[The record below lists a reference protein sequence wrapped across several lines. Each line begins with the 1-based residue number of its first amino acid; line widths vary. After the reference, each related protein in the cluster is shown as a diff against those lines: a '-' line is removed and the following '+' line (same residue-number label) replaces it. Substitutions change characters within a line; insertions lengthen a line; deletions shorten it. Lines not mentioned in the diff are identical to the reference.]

1 MATVNASSISANL
14 NNIPT
19 LTGSN
24 FAKWKEHVSIVLGCM
39 DLDYALRVDEPAKLT
54 DNSTAEEKSIY
65 EKWERSN
72 RMSLMIIKHSISYTI
87 RGAMPGE
94 ENAKKFLSQIADRFV
109 ASEKVEACT
118 LFSKLVTMWFRRT
131 GEEEAIV
138 SEEKERPR
146 KLQQKLADEEEG
158 LLADDEEEGLA
169 NEEKGLADDQEKG
182 VENNQVLSLE
192 ELNEGKGKRKM
203 KGWEKGGSGGT
214 EKKQRRGDEGQ
225 GKKKMKYW
233 E

>member
-1 MATVNASSISANL
+1 
-14 NNIPT
+14 
-19 LTGSN
+19 
-24 FAKWKEHVSIVLGCM
+24 M

-118 LFSKLVTMWFRRT
+118 LFSKLVTMRVSCEILHEDVLEGGGG
-131 GEEEAIV
+131 GEAGVESLLDAEDEE
-138 SEEKERPR
+138 
-146 KLQQKLADEEEG
+146 DEEERG
-158 LLADDEEEGLA
+158 E
-169 NEEKGLADDQEKG
+169 Q
-182 VENNQVLSLE
+182 LE
-192 ELNEGKGKRKM
+192 EC
-203 KGWEKGGSGGT
+203 GSLASP
-214 EKKQRRGDEGQ
+214 
-225 GKKKMKYW
+225 
-233 E
+233 

>member
-72 RMSLMIIKHSISYTI
+72 RAVGHVKKDCPKYHKWL
-87 RGAMPGE
+87 
-94 ENAKKFLSQIADRFV
+94 AKKGLS
-109 ASEKVEACT
+109 
-118 LFSKLVTMWFRRT
+118 
-131 GEEEAIV
+131 
-138 SEEKERPR
+138 KEPDT
-146 KLQQKLADEEEG
+146 Q
-158 LLADDEEEGLA
+158 
-169 NEEKGLADDQEKG
+169 
-182 VENNQVLSLE
+182 
-192 ELNEGKGKRKM
+192 
-203 KGWEKGGSGGT
+203 
-214 EKKQRRGDEGQ
+214 
-225 GKKKMKYW
+225 
-233 E
+233 